1 MEAQRWKIKGD
12 ETRAATKHSFLL
24 STTPSSSSSS
34 LLETKLRSE
43 AIAIKAAAP
52 RPSLSLLPSC
62 SSLLNQNPPWKKAQQ
77 LRKHRPTAQTLLQY
91 CLLRF
96 I

>member
-24 STTPSSSSSS
+24 STTPSSS

-52 RPSLSLLPSC
+52 RPSLSLPPSC
-62 SSLLNQNPPWKKAQQ
+62 SSLLNQNPP
-77 LRKHRPTAQTLLQY
+77 
-91 CLLRF
+91 
-96 I
+96 